1 MKLDLPSSV
10 WRVRITE
17 MDSFSGPKV
26 VEDLFYD
33 NEQEAQLEASKTNS
47 KNTLKQVPDYYL
59 TASVTRIK

>member
-1 MKLDLPSSV
+1 MKLDLPNNV

-26 VEDLFYD
+26 VEDLFFSTV
-33 NEQEAQLEASKTNS
+33 QEAHLEANKTNS